1 MKDFMVIARV
11 GGVDYLTK
19 VSANRN
25 AGAEHEVLDK
35 GICTRYGYG
44 VTSCIAFDA
53 DTMKTDTFI
62 GAALGAQPIAFD
74 DLCKIIDE
82 VNAKLAA
89 KDAAERR
96 LKEIEKQI
104 EALRAEA
111 ANCEDI
117 LAQ

>member
-1 MKDFMVIARV
+1 MKDFMVIATV

-19 VSANRN
+19 VRANAS
-25 AGAEHEVLDK
+25 AGAEHVVLDK
-35 GICTRYGYG
+35 GICSRYGYG
-44 VTSCIAFDA
+44 VTACMAFDA
-53 DTMKTDTFI
+53 KAMKTDAFI

-74 DLCKIIDE
+74 DLCKIIDS
-82 VNAKLAA
+82 VNTKLAA
-89 KDAAERR
+89 KDAAESR

>member
-1 MKDFMVIARV
+1 MKDFMVIATV
-11 GGVDYLTK
+11 DGVDYLTK
-19 VSANRN
+19 VRANTS
-25 AGAEHEVLDK
+25 AGAEHVVLDK

-44 VTSCIAFDA
+44 VSACMAFDA
-53 DTMKTDTFI
+53 VAMITDTFA
-62 GAALGAQPIAFD
+62 GAALAAQPIAFD
-74 DLCKIIDE
+74 DLCKIIE
-82 VNAKLAA
+82 SVNAKLAA

-111 ANCEDI
+111 TNCKDI